1 MPIKHAR
8 AGIFHHCPDP
18 LPHIRFVT
26 MCCAFR
32 ALWFV
37 LLKGAFFKALHNV
50 VQKLPAF
57 RTEPF
62 FIAMLSMA
70 EYLNHRLNGSAFLHH
85 SFMVV
90 KPCDTSTDTALRF
103 EDSQQENGYLSL
115 KRGGVIVSHLCLIC
129 LHYSFY
135 PPTGRIDSVTW
146 ISPYGAGYR
155 PGAQTRRQPPQA
167 GLIFPS

>member
-1 MPIKHAR
+1 MQVKHAG

-26 MCCAFR
+26 MHSAFR
-32 ALWFV
+32 ALRFV
-37 LLKGAFFKALHNV
+37 FLKGAFFKALHSV
-50 VQKLPAF
+50 VQKLTAF

-62 FIAMLSMA
+62 FITMLSMA

-90 KPCDTSTDTALRF
+90 KPCGTSTDTALRV
-103 EDSQQENGYLSL
+103 EDSQQENGCLSL
-115 KRGGVIVSHLCLIC
+115 KRGGVIVSHLCQIC
-129 LHYSFY
+129 FHYSFY

-146 ISPYGAGYR
+146 VSPSVAGYR
-155 PGAQTRRQPPQA
+155 PGARTRRQRPQA